1 MCPPSR
7 HWSPGGGAVYRSSFQ
22 QVLAKTSEAGSKTDC
37 YMAWPL
43 KSLLIL
49 VLLLLVS
56 FGLIDG
62 RNSIWGKK
70 SSVTPNEPE
79 DDEMDVIRFGA
90 ILPHTS
96 LITVSRSYNKKIT
109 DSLDMLTK
117 GRNAKFNFAK
127 YKRYLKPL
135 IVPLPLD
142 PSPTVVLNALCNQM
156 LPANVTAILYLTNAE
171 VYGSNAASAQYLLQ
185 LTGYLGIPVIA
196 WNADNIGL
204 EKVCLRAERAV
215 LICHS
220 TCCSNKGLFNEDP
233 SASETSPLNCRI
245 CLTDNSTSKSWVMCL
260 CPEGDEGGSLSD
272 NHPEV
277 RVLDVSKSWRLP
289 QSQVLQLA
297 PSVEHQSS
305 AMLSI
310 LRRYSWHKF
319 AIVTSQIG
327 GHDDFVRAIRDQIL
341 TIVDFKFTIMDI
353 YTLKV
358 RDPDEARAEML
369 ELTTSEARVFL
380 LYCNRQEAMYIM
392 RAANELDLTGKN
404 YIWIVTQSVVGPAFD
419 NTPPPPDFP
428 PGLLG
433 IHFNTTMNR
442 LMEEI
447 ERSVKIFVHGLEL
460 FLDDPQNHNISLAPS
475 LNCTANND
483 IKWSKGEHFFK
494 YLRNGFKRGKGGGC
508 RN

>member
-204 EKVCLRAERAV
+204 EK
-215 LICHS
+215 
-220 TCCSNKGLFNEDP
+220 FP
-233 SASETSPLNCRI
+233 
-245 CLTDNSTSKSWVMCL
+245 KSWVMCL